1 MYRIL
6 VVDDDPAALSCYSRL
21 LRRAGH
27 EVETAPGGET
37 ALLRLASGPFDVV
50 ILDFKMPGMDGTE
63 FLRRLR
69 CCGHAPEV
77 ILVSAFVSDQ
87 VRESAARMGVRRILQ
102 KPVDVEMLRTAI
114 KETVPV
120 IRAAGND
127 R

>member
-37 ALLRLASGPFDVV
+37 ALLRLESGPFDVV
-50 ILDFKMPGMDGTE
+50 ILDFRMPGMDGTE

-69 CCGHAPEV
+69 CSGRAPEV
-77 ILVSAFVSDQ
+77 IMVSAFLSDQ
-87 VRESAARMGVRRILQ
+87 VRESAARMGVRRILE
-102 KPVDVEMLRTAI
+102 KPVDVEKLRTAI
-114 KETVPV
+114 RETVPMV
-120 IRAAGND
+120 RPASND